1 MAELKQI
8 EIKLT
13 RSQADNLMEFFEFE
27 FIDSIRDNTDIDNIN
42 YLVDMC
48 DIYKKL
54 KITVEEVDGK

>member
-1 MAELKQI
+1 ML

-13 RSQADNLMEFFEFE
+13 ESQIRNLMEFFELE
-27 FIDSIRDNTDIDNIN
+27 FINSIRNDTEMDNIS

-54 KITVEEVDGK
+54 KDASERIGDTNG